1 MDGDQYIRIKGQ
13 KLFFLF
19 LLFLVLMGFPV
30 LSIFNIEKLFFGIP
44 VLYLYL
50 FSSWFLLIIF
60 LFFALRNKKTNGQAD
75 E

>member
-60 LFFALRNKKTNGQAD
+60 LFFALRKKKTNGQAD

>member
-1 MDGDQYIRIKGQ
+1 MDGDQYIIKKGQ

-30 LSIFNIEKLFFGIP
+30 LSIFNLEKLFFGIP

-50 FSSWFLLIIF
+50 FSSWLAFIIF
-60 LFFALRNKKTNGQAD
+60 LFFALRNRKTNSQED